1 MDNSTD
7 RLRDHVCDKGGEGSK
22 NPTLLIF
29 ADIIDGSPSADVICK
44 SINPKYDLWEFG
56 FKASNTRPNG
66 WIDG

>member
-7 RLRDHVCDKGGEGSK
+7 RLRDHVCDKGEGVQKSD
-22 NPTLLIF
+22 IF

-44 SINPKYDLWEFG
+44 SINPKYDLWDFG